1 MGTGYLIDSNAIID
15 FFNYS
20 LPENGINLLL
30 SIEPC
35 ISIITQIEVFS
46 KKGLEPKEVKGIE
59 QFINTATV
67 YLVNEMVALKTID
80 IRLKYKIKLPD
91 AIIAA
96 TAICYDLILITRNT
110 SDFKRIKGLEIIDP
124 YTI

>member
-1 MGTGYLIDSNAIID
+1 VGTGYLIDSNAIID

-30 SIEPC
+30 SVEPR

-46 KKGLEPKEVKGIE
+46 KKGLEPNEIEGIK

-67 YLVNEMVALKTID
+67 YLVNETIALKTID
-80 IRLKYKIKLPD
+80 IRLNNKIKLPD

-96 TAICYDLILITRNT
+96 TAICYDLTLITRNT
-110 SDFKRIKGLEIIDP
+110 SDFKTIKGLEIIDP

>member
-1 MGTGYLIDSNAIID
+1 MISLIIRCQR
-15 FFNYS
+15 
-20 LPENGINLLL
+20 NGINLLL
-30 SIEPC
+30 SIEPR

-46 KKGLEPKEVKGIE
+46 KKGLQPQEIEGIE

-67 YLVNEMVALKTID
+67 YSVNKTIALKTID
-80 IRLKYKIKLPD
+80 IRLNNKIKLPD

-110 SDFKRIKGLEIIDP
+110 SDFKTINGLEIIDP
-124 YTI
+124 YTIK

>member
-1 MGTGYLIDSNAIID
+1 VGTGYLIDSNSIID

-30 SIEPC
+30 SIEPR

-46 KKGLEPKEVKGIE
+46 KKGLEASEIE
-59 QFINTATV
+59 AIQKFINSATV
-67 YLVNEMVALKTID
+67 YLVNETIALKTID
-80 IRLKYKIKLPD
+80 IRLNNKIKVPD

-110 SDFKRIKGLEIIDP
+110 SDFKTIKGLEIIDP

>member
-30 SIEPC
+30 SVEPR

-46 KKGLEPKEVKGIE
+46 KKGLEPNEIEGIK

-67 YLVNEMVALKTID
+67 YLVNETIALKTID
-80 IRLKYKIKLPD
+80 IRLNNKIKLPD

-96 TAICYDLILITRNT
+96 TAICYDLTLITRNT
-110 SDFKRIKGLEIIDP
+110 SDFKTIKGLEIIDP